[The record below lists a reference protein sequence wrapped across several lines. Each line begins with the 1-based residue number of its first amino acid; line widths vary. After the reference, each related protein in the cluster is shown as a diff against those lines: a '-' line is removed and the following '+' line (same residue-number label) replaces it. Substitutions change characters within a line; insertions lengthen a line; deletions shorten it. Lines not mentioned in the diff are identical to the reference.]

1 MPSYRVTLSPG
12 AMRAG
17 VAPDRVIP
25 TVADAAAEL
34 ATVEASD
41 VQLVRGTPR
50 IVVRYTCDD
59 DELAEQVA
67 AHAASVAST
76 FVEVNGWFVTRQD
89 GGRWKRIA

>member
-1 MPSYRVTLSPG
+1 
-12 AMRAG
+12 MRAG
-17 VAPDRVIP
+17 ASPDRVIP

-34 ATVEASD
+34 VTVEASD

-50 IVVRYTCDD
+50 IVVRFTCDD

-76 FVEVNGWFVTRQD
+76 VVDVNGWFLTRRD
-89 GGRWKRIA
+89 GGRWKRVA

>member
-12 AMRAG
+12 AMRPG

-34 ATVEASD
+34 VTVEATD

-50 IVVRYTCDD
+50 VVVRFTCDD

-67 AHAASVAST
+67 AHAASVAT
-76 FVEVNGWFVTRQD
+76 TVVEVSGWFLTRRD
-89 GGRWKRIA
+89 GGHWRRVA

>member
-17 VAPDRVIP
+17 VDPERVIP
-25 TVADAAAEL
+25 TMADAAAEL
-34 ATVEASD
+34 VTVEASD
-41 VQLVRGTPR
+41 VQVVRGTPR
-50 IVVRYTCDD
+50 IVVRFTCDD

-76 FVEVNGWFVTRQD
+76 VVEVVGWFLARRD
-89 GGRWKRIA
+89 GGRWKRVA

>member
-1 MPSYRVTLSPG
+1 M
-12 AMRAG
+12 
-17 VAPDRVIP
+17 IP

-50 IVVRYTCDD
+50 IVVRFMADD

-67 AHAASVAST
+67 AHAASVAAT
-76 FVEVNGWFVTRQD
+76 AVDVGGWFLTRRD
-89 GGRWKRIA
+89 GGSWKRIA